1 MNKFELNLIELN
13 YRNFCERI
21 YMGMTTNLLNYCLN
35 LVQTLG
41 YWGVFVGMS
50 LNMTGIE
57 VPSEV
62 IMPFAGFAVAQG
74 SKMTLW
80 GLTIVGALGEVVGA
94 LIVYGICLKGGRP
107 LLDRFGKYFYLTPK
121 KLDESDEW
129 FQKHGD
135 AAVLF
140 GRMIPAVRKVVSI
153 PAGLAGMDIKKF
165 ILYSFIGNLPYAFA
179 LVYLGYSLGPYYSV
193 VEQYSGV
200 LDYIFYPLVALIV
213 LFIIYRIIVTRND
226 TDDSKN

>member
-1 MNKFELNLIELN
+1 
-13 YRNFCERI
+13 
-21 YMGMTTNLLNYCLN
+21 MGITTNLLNYALY

-41 YWGVFVGMS
+41 YWGVFIGMS

-57 VPSEV
+57 IPSEV

-80 GLTIVGALGEVVGA
+80 GLTIIGSLGEVVGA

-107 LLDRFGKYFYLTPK
+107 LLDKFGKYFYLTPK

-135 AAVLF
+135 KAVLF

-153 PAGLAGMDIKKF
+153 PAGLTRMDIKKF
-165 ILYSFIGNLPYAFA
+165 MLYSFIGNLPYAFA
-179 LVYLGYSLGPYYSV
+179 LVYLGYILGPYYTV
-193 VEQYSGV
+193 VEQYSGE

-213 LFIIYRIIVTRND
+213 IFIIYRIIVTRND
-226 TDDSKN
+226 S